1 MNEAKE
7 MARITNL
14 HYLFDEY
21 NEDPKAIESIMNKD
35 LPDWKFIQGNR
46 GVMLLE
52 KGDKRVISLKGTD
65 PKHAGDLLSD
75 VALATGLHK
84 ANKQFIDRKNQIK
97 NIMRSSKGKYDVSLV
112 GHSLGASI
120 ISNAMA
126 TSPSVLRNTTQ
137 AYLFNQGS
145 TPIFE
150 ATLNPKKE
158 NVSMME
164 EKTKHYKHSN
174 DPISK
179 TSGKYGE
186 TFITR
191 KNKKGISAHSI
202 LNWV

>member
-21 NEDPKAIESIMNKD
+21 NEDPKAIESIMSKD

-52 KGDKRVISLKGTD
+52 KDNRRVISVKGTD

-97 NIMRSSKGKYDVSLV
+97 NIMRESKDKEVSLV

-158 NVSMME
+158 NITMME
-164 EKTKHYKHSN
+164 EKTKHYKHSK
-174 DPISK
+174 DIISK
-179 TSGKYGE
+179 TAGKYGE
-186 TFITR
+186 TFLIR
-191 KNKKGISAHSI
+191 KTKKGVSPHSI
-202 LNWV
+202 TNWL